1 MHRRT
6 IQKSL
11 NDLDNHEDVMTDLE
25 PDIWS
30 VKSNGSQETLQ

>member
-11 NDLDNHEDVMTDLE
+11 NE
-25 PDIWS
+25 PDKHDGVVTHQEPNILES
-30 VKSNGSQETLQ
+30 EVK